1 MLSISLMKLME
12 DSMDLFNK
20 IIRLNDVVLHVAG
33 SNTMT
38 KHFGS

>member
-1 MLSISLMKLME
+1 MLSISLIKLME
-12 DSMDLFNK
+12 HSMDLFDK
-20 IIRLNDVVLHVAG
+20 IIRFNDVVLHDAC